1 MGHRVTL
8 GRGRTECLSTQCPPF
23 NVTLPPVRVYLI
35 LGGRKMGAGIWEQEY
50 TLFIN
55 KLSWTTS
62 SNGDYDALL
71 CVMKIM
77 AGGCTCLYNIWCK
90 PFFISVV

>member
-1 MGHRVTL
+1 
-8 GRGRTECLSTQCPPF
+8 
-23 NVTLPPVRVYLI
+23 
-35 LGGRKMGAGIWEQEY
+35 MGAGIWEQEY

-71 CVMKIM
+71 CVMKIK
-77 AGGCTCLYNIWCK
+77 AGGCTCL
-90 PFFISVV
+90 